1 MNAKE
6 NRDELIKEF
15 VTKIE
20 GEPQLWQKCWQGKS
34 DMAKSGATGKYYNG
48 LNSILLTFTQ
58 SIQGYDDN
66 RWYTFLEAKKQNA
79 SIKKGEKGSPAFFY
93 KEYDKKTKSDFT
105 NETVKDMTREERI
118 KYMQENVV
126 PVLNRFIVFNACQI
140 DGIEKEEHKALMTE
154 EQQRANTIMQ
164 AEHIIENQPCQII
177 YGGNRDYYSPSQDN
191 IHLPDVLDFKDMQNY
206 YATAL
211 HEIAHSTGHS
221 SRLNRFGNGETST
234 SDYAMEELRAEMASV
249 FVQNDLNIKIEGE
262 HFNNHLA
269 YVQAWAKRVKEN
281 PQAFVDAIKSAT
293 SIADYI
299 EKNYAEKTIEQ
310 TEGKT
315 ALVTHSKVCKDL
327 QEAKYIANEI
337 VEQTGKPA
345 VVIEWSEHS
354 KFKDNTVMSFAD
366 ANAKLQNLNETEKDN
381 LGYYKTK
388 LHIAFPTT
396 DGVGHYDDCRFDI
409 GSETNGLVEH
419 IKEASNSWIKEEDK
433 KGVLEVASILEN
445 SLIPTEKQKS
455 PALQAYIANKPK
467 NFNSFG
473 AGKQN
478 VLDNVEE

>member
-164 AEHIIENQPCQII
+164 AEHIIPASESITCLGRCFGCSYCCAEVCGDSLNFAAAVSIE
-177 YGGNRDYYSPSQDN
+177 GDGVLVYSP
-191 IHLPDVLDFKDMQNY
+191 V
-206 YATAL
+206 
-211 HEIAHSTGHS
+211 S
-221 SRLNRFGNGETST
+221 SIF
-234 SDYAMEELRAEMASV
+234 
-249 FVQNDLNIKIEGE
+249 
-262 HFNNHLA
+262 
-269 YVQAWAKRVKEN
+269 
-281 PQAFVDAIKSAT
+281 
-293 SIADYI
+293 SIVY
-299 EKNYAEKTIEQ
+299 
-310 TEGKT
+310 
-315 ALVTHSKVCKDL
+315 
-327 QEAKYIANEI
+327 
-337 VEQTGKPA
+337 
-345 VVIEWSEHS
+345 
-354 KFKDNTVMSFAD
+354 
-366 ANAKLQNLNETEKDN
+366 
-381 LGYYKTK
+381 
-388 LHIAFPTT
+388 
-396 DGVGHYDDCRFDI
+396 
-409 GSETNGLVEH
+409 
-419 IKEASNSWIKEEDK
+419 
-433 KGVLEVASILEN
+433 
-445 SLIPTEKQKS
+445 
-455 PALQAYIANKPK
+455 
-467 NFNSFG
+467 
-473 AGKQN
+473 
-478 VLDNVEE
+478 